1 MCITAA
7 LAMSLAQTAVGVMGK
22 AAASNAQDNVYQS
35 NAMAANSAAVEKYA
49 QEQLKMIQ
57 TSAKATDERNKL
69 LRSKAL
75 AAGTA
80 KASSQNE
87 GMSNNL
93 VQLDI
98 ERQRASQEGI
108 VNTNL
113 KNAEIQSS
121 SNMKA
126 IKAEAES
133 RINSVQQGSSPD
145 LISAVITGLGPTVMG
160 EIAPV
165 KYKDAAP

>member
-7 LAMSLAQTAVGVMGK
+7 LAMSIAQTAAGVMGK

-49 QEQLKMIQ
+49 QEQLKMMQ

-98 ERQRASQEGI
+98 ERQRANQEGI
-108 VNTNL
+108 VNTNQ
-113 KNAEIQSS
+113 KNAAIQSS
-121 SNMKA
+121 ANMTA

>member
-49 QEQLKMIQ
+49 QEQLKMMQ

>member
-1 MCITAA
+1 MCIPAA

-49 QEQLKMIQ
+49 QEQLNMMQ

>member
-7 LAMSLAQTAVGVMGK
+7 LAISLAQTAAGLMGK
-22 AAASNAQDNVYQS
+22 AAASNAQDNAYQS

-49 QEQLKMIQ
+49 QEQLNMMQ
-57 TSAKATDERNKL
+57 TSAKATEERNKL

-98 ERQRASQEGI
+98 ERQRANQEGI
-108 VNTNL
+108 VNTNQ
-113 KNAEIQSS
+113 KNAAIQSS
-121 SNMKA
+121 ANMTA

-133 RINSVQQGSSPD
+133 RINSVQKGSAPD
-145 LISAVITGLGPTVMG
+145 LLSAVITGLGPAVLG

>member
-7 LAMSLAQTAVGVMGK
+7 LAVSLAQTAVGVMGK

-49 QEQLKMIQ
+49 QEQLKMMQ

-121 SNMKA
+121 ANMKA

-165 KYKDAAP
+165 KYKDAKP

>member
-7 LAMSLAQTAVGVMGK
+7 LAMSLAQTAAGVMGK

-49 QEQLKMIQ
+49 QEQLKMMQ

-98 ERQRASQEGI
+98 ERQRANQEGI

-121 SNMKA
+121 ANTKA

>member
-1 MCITAA
+1 
-7 LAMSLAQTAVGVMGK
+7 MSLAQTAAGVMGK

-49 QEQLKMIQ
+49 QEQLKMMQ

-98 ERQRASQEGI
+98 ERQRANQEGI
-108 VNTNL
+108 VNTNQ
-113 KNAEIQSS
+113 KNAAIQSS
-121 SNMKA
+121 ANMTA

>member
-49 QEQLKMIQ
+49 QEQLKMMQ

-121 SNMKA
+121 ANTKA

>member
-7 LAMSLAQTAVGVMGK
+7 LAMSLAQTAAGVMGK

-49 QEQLKMIQ
+49 QEQLKMMQ

-98 ERQRASQEGI
+98 ERQRANQEGI
-108 VNTNL
+108 VNTNQ
-113 KNAEIQSS
+113 KNAAIQSS
-121 SNMKA
+121 ANMTA

>member
-1 MCITAA
+1 MCITAE
-7 LAMSLAQTAVGVMGK
+7 LAISLAQTAAGLMGK

-49 QEQLKMIQ
+49 QEQLKMMQ

>member
-7 LAMSLAQTAVGVMGK
+7 LAMSIAQTAVGVMGK

-49 QEQLKMIQ
+49 QEQLKMMQ

-121 SNMKA
+121 ANTKA

>member
-49 QEQLKMIQ
+49 QEQLNMMQ

-121 SNMKA
+121 ANTKA

>member
-49 QEQLKMIQ
+49 QEQLKMMQ

-121 SNMKA
+121 ANMKA